1 MFRKIAVGKA
11 LAGLAVAGVL
21 SGALATGVLAAP
33 AAAGAS
39 ASPTAGQHQRARDR
53 FAGTVTAISDTQL
66 TVKDRAGTSRTFLRD
81 ASTRVYRGTDQVSWS
96 EIEVNSHVGLRFAER
111 GGQQYAL
118 RIQLGRAHVAGRVE
132 SVTGNVITI
141 RGKDGKDVKVTVSAR
156 TRIVEI
162 LGKGNRKPATLKDI
176 HAGQRL
182 AAAGSWDTNGSLDA
196 ALVLF
201 HEPGSATVA
210 AR

>member
-1 MFRKIAVGKA
+1 MFGKIAVGKA

-33 AAAGAS
+33 AAGAS
-39 ASPTAGQHQRARDR
+39 ATPAKQHQHAPRHA
-53 FAGTVTAISDTQL
+53 AG
-66 TVKDRAGTSRTFLRD
+66 K
-81 ASTRVYRGTDQVSWS
+81 
-96 EIEVNSHVGLRFAER
+96 
-111 GGQQYAL
+111 
-118 RIQLGRAHVAGRVE
+118 VE

-141 RGKDGKDVKVTVSAR
+141 RLRDGKDVKVAVSAR
-156 TRIVEI
+156 TKFFEI
-162 LGKGNRKPATLKDI
+162 RGKGGVRKPATLKDI

-182 AAAGSWDTNGSLDA
+182 SAAGSWDKNGNFDA

-201 HEPGSATVA
+201 REST